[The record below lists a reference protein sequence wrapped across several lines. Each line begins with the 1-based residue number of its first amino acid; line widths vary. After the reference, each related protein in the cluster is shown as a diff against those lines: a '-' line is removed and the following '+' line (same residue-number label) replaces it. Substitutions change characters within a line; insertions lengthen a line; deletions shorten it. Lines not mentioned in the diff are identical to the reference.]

1 MVQSIGHF
9 ISVFLAHAPRVLVNA
24 PPRHELEILPL
35 TRYNGEMPDE
45 IPLSPPPVPQ
55 PLPRTAPAAIWS
67 LVLAI
72 LSFFCG
78 WLITAIPAVICGHI
92 ARSKI
97 RKSGGALGG
106 KGIATTGLIFGYI
119 ALVLGVMGIP
129 LLVSMIQS
137 DRERLHRLAT
147 ERKAIASDDGKIW
160 VTVTGMWTKMPEL
173 NKQAS
178 LQVGYKS
185 KEMYLIVITDAKAD
199 VTDLTF
205 EKHHQLTRDR
215 MLQKMKNASATE
227 PVPLTIDGHAALQDE
242 ISGTEKGTNVVF
254 LHTTV
259 DDGDQ
264 FQQILA
270 WTLKSRWQQQHELLR
285 EITRTFRSEK

>member
-1 MVQSIGHF
+1 M
-9 ISVFLAHAPRVLVNA
+9 A
-24 PPRHELEILPL
+24 
-35 TRYNGEMPDE
+35 DE
-45 IPLSPPPVPQ
+45 VTPPPPPIPQ
-55 PLPRTAPAAIWS
+55 AVRRTASAAIWS

-72 LSFFCG
+72 LSFFGG
-78 WLITAIPAVICGHI
+78 WLFTAIPAVICGHV

-97 RKSGGALGG
+97 RRSGGALRG
-106 KGIATTGLIFGYI
+106 KRIATAGLILGYI

-147 ERKAIASDDGKIW
+147 ERKEIASDDGKLDVI
-160 VTVTGMWTKMPEL
+160 VPGTWTKLPEL
-173 NKQAS
+173 NKFATANLSSGGQAT
-178 LQVGYKS
+178 LQVGDKS
-185 KEMYLIVITDAKAD
+185 KQMYLIVFSDAK
-199 VTDLTF
+199 TDFPNLTL
-205 EKHHQLTRDR
+205 EKHHQITRDR

-227 PVPLTIDGHAALQDE
+227 PVSLTIDDHPALQDE
-242 ISGTEKGTNVVF
+242 LNGTEKGTNVVF

-259 DDGDQ
+259 DEGDH

-270 WTLKSRWQQQHELLR
+270 WTLKSRWPQQNQLLR

>member
-1 MVQSIGHF
+1 M
-9 ISVFLAHAPRVLVNA
+9 
-24 PPRHELEILPL
+24 
-35 TRYNGEMPDE
+35 
-45 IPLSPPPVPQ
+45 
-55 PLPRTAPAAIWS
+55 
-67 LVLAI
+67 AI

-106 KGIATTGLIFGYI
+106 TGIATAGLILGYI

-160 VTVTGMWTKMPEL
+160 VTVTGMWTKIPEL

-178 LQVGYKS
+178 LQVGYKD
-185 KEMYLIVITDAKAD
+185 ERLYLIVITDAKAD
-199 VTDLTF
+199 VPDLTL
-205 EKHHQLTRDR
+205 ETHHKLTRER
-215 MLQKMKNASATE
+215 MLQKMKNASATQ
-227 PVPLTIDGHAALQDE
+227 PVSLTIDGHPALQDE

-259 DDGDQ
+259 DDGDD

-270 WTLKSRWQQQHELLR
+270 WTLKSRWQQQHDLLR